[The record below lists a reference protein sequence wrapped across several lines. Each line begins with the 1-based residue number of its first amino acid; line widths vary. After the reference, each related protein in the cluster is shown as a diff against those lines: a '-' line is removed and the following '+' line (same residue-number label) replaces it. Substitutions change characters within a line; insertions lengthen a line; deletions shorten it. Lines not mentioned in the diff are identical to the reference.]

1 MDTLDASKDS
11 LAGKVKKSQ
20 SGIDRHSHVLLSM
33 GTTLENIGL
42 ILRLTPVILLVRWI
56 LQGLILPTL
65 ILKLFSLK

>member
-42 ILRLTPVILLVRWI
+42 IYTTNSNTEGRPKRGDKE
-56 LQGLILPTL
+56 Q
-65 ILKLFSLK
+65 